1 MAIASGGRAHPRMGC
16 MGSPE
21 TVELAGALS
30 EMAARVASARVAAA
44 HRDGTSVV
52 GTGVTVDGEHGSWEE
67 PIAELVWIR
76 ECRAALRLIELEAI
90 RRLRVDRAVR
100 VPWQEIGEALGTTKQ
115 AAHHRL
121 RSEVITPGSTL
132 ADLVPPGQ
140 GLPGVD
146 EYLARHPPLPAGRSG
161 AAAGPGPPD
170 PAAERGVVR
179 PGPPVVHRGAHD
191 QRDLRADRAEPGH
204 RAPLHHGTTPRA
216 GHREQCDLIAVHR
229 TPPG

>member
-1 MAIASGGRAHPRMGC
+1 

-44 HRDGTSVV
+44 HWDGTSVV

-121 RSEVITPGSTL
+121 RSEVITPGATL

-146 EYLARHPPLPAGRSG
+146 EYLARHPPLPAPAPLRVRDRPIRPRN
-161 AAAGPGPPD
+161 AALFDRVRQLSTDGHTINEICALTGLSRATVHRYITARPLGPGTGNS
-170 PAAERGVVR
+170 A
-179 PGPPVVHRGAHD
+179 
-191 QRDLRADRAEPGH
+191 
-204 RAPLHHGTTPRA
+204 T
-216 GHREQCDLIAVHR
+216 
-229 TPPG
+229 